1 EKCLVP
7 HPPYLVDVEGIAHT
21 AAATSACSGLTAYSA
36 LKKAPVDRD
45 RDWLL
50 ILGVGG
56 VGLSGLQIARALG
69 HKNVAVADIDP
80 AKRELA
86 LASGASVVVDPREPD
101 ALAELQA
108 LPGGIAAA
116 IDFVGAGA
124 TANFGIAAIR
134 KAGTYVV
141 VGLFG
146 GDVTLSVPLVVLR
159 AITLRGSYVG
169 NLGELRELIEL
180 VKAGR
185 IPLLPVETVPMASV
199 NEALDR
205 LREGKVQGRLVLAR

>member
-1 EKCLVP
+1 M
-7 HPPYLVDVEGIAHT
+7 
-21 AAATSACSGLTAYSA
+21 
-36 LKKAPVDRD
+36 DRD

-50 ILGVGG
+50 LLGAGG

-69 HKNVAVADIDP
+69 QKHIAVADIDR

-86 LASGASVVVDPREPD
+86 LGAGASVGVDPREPD
-101 ALAELQA
+101 ALAKLQA
-108 LPGGIAAA
+108 LDGGIAAA

-124 TANFGIAAIR
+124 TADFGISAIR
-134 KAGTYVV
+134 KAGTYVA

-146 GDVTLSVPLVVLR
+146 GDIGLSVPLLVLR

-169 NLGELRELIEL
+169 NLGELRDLIEL

-185 IPLLPVETVPMASV
+185 VPPLPVEAVPMDSV

-205 LREGKVQGRLVLAR
+205 LRAGKVKGRLVLAR